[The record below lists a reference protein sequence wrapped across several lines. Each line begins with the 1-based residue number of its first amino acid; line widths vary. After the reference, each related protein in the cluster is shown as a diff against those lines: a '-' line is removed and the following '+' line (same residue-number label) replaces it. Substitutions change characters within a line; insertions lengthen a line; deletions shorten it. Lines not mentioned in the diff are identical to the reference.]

1 MRDFVAAGWEA
12 LSRGVWDEAVALVR
26 DVDDDPEALE
36 VPGVAYWWLDA
47 ADATIDSRE
56 RAYRL
61 SGRGI
66 SASWVTRSES
76 TP

>member
-1 MRDFVAAGWEA
+1 
-12 LSRGVWDEAVALVR
+12 VR

>member
-1 MRDFVAAGWEA
+1 MSDFVVAGWEA
-12 LSRGVWDEAVALVR
+12 LSRGAWDEALALVR
-26 DVDDDPEALE
+26 DTEDDPEALE
-36 VPGVAYWWLDA
+36 VAGVAYWWLDD